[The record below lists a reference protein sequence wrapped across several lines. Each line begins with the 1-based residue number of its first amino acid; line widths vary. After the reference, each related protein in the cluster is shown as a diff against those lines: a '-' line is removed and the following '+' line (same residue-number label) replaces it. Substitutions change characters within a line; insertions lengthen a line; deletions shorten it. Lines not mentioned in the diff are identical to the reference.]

1 MFMQD
6 FLSETCELRR
16 DYWFENEDK
25 EIVEKVGTSSVVTFL
40 SSIVRTFL
48 SKMVDVTSSP
58 V

>member
-1 MFMQD
+1 MQD